1 MHLEILARAIGPILC
16 SIALS
21 KAIFLYL
28 GGGGGGV
35 TQHCIILTLFQD
47 NEMFWQFCY
56 SFLFLASFCFCG
68 SLVFSGISLGFVLFA
83 EHT

>member
-21 KAIFLYL
+21 KAIFLIW
-28 GGGGGGV
+28 GGGGGV

-47 NEMFWQFCY
+47 NDMFWQFHY
-56 SFLFLASFCFCG
+56 SFLFLALFCFCG
-68 SLVFSGISLGFVLFA
+68 SLVFSGISLRFVLFA

>member
-28 GGGGGGV
+28 GGGGGVGLHNIV
-35 TQHCIILTLFQD
+35 
-47 NEMFWQFCY
+47 
-56 SFLFLASFCFCG
+56 LFLRSSKIMRCFGSFAIPFYF
-68 SLVFSGISLGFVLFA
+68 SLHFAFVDL
-83 EHT
+83 

>member
-28 GGGGGGV
+28 GGGGGDY
-35 TQHCIILTLFQD
+35 TTLY
-47 NEMFWQFCY
+47 Y
-56 SFLFLASFCFCG
+56 SYALPR
-68 SLVFSGISLGFVLFA
+68 
-83 EHT
+83 